1 MPLKSEARA
10 QPPYQRGRTQAGQM
24 PTTRQIETSTTVEG
38 ISVSC
43 EQPTVYY
50 DGSCPLCSTEV
61 SFYRKREGAQ
71 TITFVDVSDA
81 EQRTN
86 LGDLDSEQAMRRFHV
101 RDANGTLHSGARGFF
116 LLWRQLPAFRW
127 LGYLGR
133 LPGVTSLAE
142 GLYRLFLKVRPT
154 LSAMMR
160 RRATGA

>member
-1 MPLKSEARA
+1 
-10 QPPYQRGRTQAGQM
+10 M
-24 PTTRQIETSTTVEG
+24 PTTRQIETSTTIERTT
-38 ISVSC
+38 VSC

-50 DGSCPLCSTEV
+50 DGSCPLCSTEI

-71 TITFVDVSDA
+71 AITFVDVSDA

-116 LLWRQLPAFRW
+116 FLWRQLPAFRW
-127 LGYLGR
+127 LGYLGW

-142 GLYRLFLKVRPT
+142 GFYRLFLKVRPT
-154 LSAMMR
+154 ISAMMR
-160 RRATGA
+160 KRATGA

>member
-1 MPLKSEARA
+1 M
-10 QPPYQRGRTQAGQM
+10 
-24 PTTRQIETSTTVEG
+24 
-38 ISVSC
+38 SC

-71 TITFVDVSDA
+71 AITFVDVSDA

-127 LGYLGR
+127 LAYLGR

>member
-1 MPLKSEARA
+1 M
-10 QPPYQRGRTQAGQM
+10 
-24 PTTRQIETSTTVEG
+24 
-38 ISVSC
+38 SC

-50 DGSCPLCSTEV
+50 DGSCPLCSTEI

-71 TITFVDVSDA
+71 AITFVDVSDA

-133 LPGVTSLAE
+133 IPGVTSLAE
-142 GLYRLFLKVRPT
+142 GFYRLFLKVRPSI
-154 LSAMMR
+154 SAMMR
-160 RRATGA
+160 KRATGA